1 MRILGIIKQLY
12 DSSPVLIIAHIQLP
26 PRKQSHK
33 QIKTKRCNV
42 IATRI
47 KTLNDSFAVLST
59 HTHAKRAGTKIFDRI
74 KQWKIIRE
82 CRKCVSKSP
91 TLTVQNEN
99 WRNQKS
105 ENQSFYAICRWPNAT
120 AILCVFIEN
129 VPSIQQTCI
138 WPMFHFMCPT
148 NGKIANV
155 LLPHTLKFIVRGKPE
170 IWHLK

>member
-59 HTHAKRAGTKIFDRI
+59 HTHAKRAGTKILDRI

-105 ENQSFYAICRWPNAT
+105 ENQSFYAICPVGQMQRQFCVFLSKMCHRSNKRVFGQCF
-120 AILCVFIEN
+120 ILCARQMVRL
-129 VPSIQQTCI
+129 QMYC
-138 WPMFHFMCPT
+138 C
-148 NGKIANV
+148 
-155 LLPHTLKFIVRGKPE
+155 HTL
-170 IWHLK
+170 